1 MSIEWTKD
9 LATDVNEI
17 DDQHKELLKNM
28 NELLIACRHGKGREV
43 IDKLMLFL
51 SDYVVHHFGTEER
64 FMDSYNY
71 ESSQSHK
78 SQHEYFKKKFS
89 DIRRRLEINGGR
101 LTAVVEITQLLGDW
115 LINHIGKVDKALGEF
130 LKTKTLL
137 KGKRNSTQ
145 KTIGESTLVG
155 ELYFLD
161 GMVTLNMDYSD
172 YKNLK
177 KYCYFS
183 CLSESTLKALAQ
195 SLHTVK
201 FQAGTE
207 VIREGTSADAFYL
220 VFQGELEILKKTRS
234 GQTIKL
240 SVIGHGEGFGEMALL
255 TSVPRWRSVTAKTDV
270 KLLKLYKTDFEEIV
284 RMDPAF
290 SHATEK
296 LLQSYSS
303 YNQIKA
309 LKPFANLKPEKMIT
323 LLDKLREITYPP
335 GKNIFVQGE
344 KGDVYYI
351 IESGNV
357 AVFKKMLKDEFEHV
371 ATLHAG
377 EGFGEEALIDG
388 EPHSATIQTIDETT
402 LWTLSKADFAQI
414 MKSSFFEEISPEE
427 VLAINKESCIFL
439 DVRTQMEFDEERL
452 PEAINIPLDELRKRY
467 SELNYS
473 KEYYVYCL
481 VGARSASAT
490 FFLNSHGFRAKNIKG
505 GIINW
510 TGSVEEG
517 KQADGGQLSSTPT

>member
-1 MSIEWTKD
+1 
-9 LATDVNEI
+9 
-17 DDQHKELLKNM
+17 
-28 NELLIACRHGKGREV
+28 
-43 IDKLMLFL
+43 
-51 SDYVVHHFGTEER
+51 
-64 FMDSYNY
+64 
-71 ESSQSHK
+71 
-78 SQHEYFKKKFS
+78 
-89 DIRRRLEINGGR
+89 
-101 LTAVVEITQLLGDW
+101 
-115 LINHIGKVDKALGEF
+115 
-130 LKTKTLL
+130 
-137 KGKRNSTQ
+137 
-145 KTIGESTLVG
+145 
-155 ELYFLD
+155 
-161 GMVTLNMDYSD
+161 MDYSD

-183 CLSESTLKALAQ
+183 CLSESTLEVLAQ
-195 SLHTVK
+195 RLHAVK
-201 FQAGTE
+201 FPSGTE
-207 VIREGTSADAFYL
+207 IIREDTVADAFYF
-220 VFQGELEILKKTRS
+220 VFQGELEILKKTHS
-234 GQTIKL
+234 GQTTKL
-240 SVIGHGEGFGEMALL
+240 SVIGREGFGEMALL
-255 TSVPRWRSVTAKTDV
+255 TSGPRWRSVTAKTDV

-284 RMDPAF
+284 RMDPTF

-309 LKPFANLKPEKMIT
+309 LKPFANLKPEKMII
-323 LLDKLREITYPP
+323 LLDKLREVTYPP

-351 IESGNV
+351 IESGSA

-377 EGFGEEALIDG
+377 EGFGEEALING
-388 EPHSATIQTIDETT
+388 EPHSATVQGIGETT

-414 MKSSFFEEISPEE
+414 MKSSFFEEISSEE
-427 VLAINKESCIFL
+427 VLTMSKEPCVFL

-452 PEAINIPLDELRKRY
+452 PGAINIPLDELRKRY
-467 SELNYS
+467 SELDYS

-490 FFLNSHGFRAKNIKG
+490 FFLNSQGFRAKNIKG

-510 TGSVEEG
+510 PGSVEEG